1 MRLCSF
7 RVAGASSFGLVRDYQ
22 IVDLRKRLGVPSLK
36 VLLQRDELRSASAFE
51 NCVADYSTSDV
62 DFLPLIPDVEQFIC
76 VGANYN
82 EHLEEARAANN
93 AQTATHDKPGLFI
106 RVPQSLCGHMQPL
119 VLPRVSEQL
128 DFECELA
135 VIIGRRGRH
144 ISKEKSFEHIAGFS
158 CFNDGSIRDW
168 QRHTSQ
174 VTAGKN
180 FAATG
185 PFGPWL
191 VTQEEITTPLEL
203 EIRTL
208 LNGEVM
214 QQANTRDM
222 IFDVPTIV
230 SYVSSFLE
238 LRPGDVIA
246 TGTCSGVGMARKPP
260 RWMKV
265 GDVCEVEIEK
275 VGKLVNQ
282 IVLETDEQ

>member
-1 MRLCSF
+1 MVSE
-7 RVAGASSFGLVRDYQ
+7 V
-22 IVDLRKRLGVPSLK
+22 
-36 VLLQRDELRSASAFE
+36 E
-51 NCVADYSTSDV
+51 
-62 DFLPLIPDVEQFIC
+62 FLPLIPDAEQFIC
-76 VGANYN
+76 VGANYKD
-82 EHLEEARAANN
+82 HLEEARAANN
-93 AQTATHDKPGLFI
+93 AQVASHDNPGIFI

-119 VLPRVSEQL
+119 ILPSVSEQL

-135 VIIGRRGRH
+135 VIIGKRGRH
-144 ISKEKSFEHIAGFS
+144 IPKGKSFEHIVGFS
-158 CFNDGSIRDW
+158 CFNDGSVRDW

-185 PFGPWL
+185 AFGPWL
-191 VTQEEITTPLEL
+191 VTKEEISAPLEL
-203 EIRTL
+203 QIRTL

-214 QQANTRDM
+214 QRANTRDM
-222 IFDVPTIV
+222 IFDIPTIV
-230 SYVSSFLE
+230 SYVSQFLE

-275 VGKLVNQ
+275 VGTLVNP
-282 IVLETDEQ
+282 IVAESMRNGQ